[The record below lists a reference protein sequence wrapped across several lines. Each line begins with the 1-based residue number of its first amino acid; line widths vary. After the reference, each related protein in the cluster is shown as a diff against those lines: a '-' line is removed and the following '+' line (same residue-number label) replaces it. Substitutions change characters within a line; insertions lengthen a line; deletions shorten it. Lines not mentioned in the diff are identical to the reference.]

1 MTDKLIDTLT
11 INDIEIKVYED
22 RYGYFYTTP
31 SESILFLTS
40 KIKYD
45 YPKRVIYI
53 YPITDD
59 PNQGNL
65 LPNKFENDEIQD
77 IYIKNP
83 LNLSEKLVK
92 DYYLKYIFPDK
103 PPNKLK
109 FDYPIQEYSKIIYG
123 NYNQIRLLDHINWNS
138 CNDDSERLKY
148 IQDITKSFYRK
159 TAKAEAFR
167 SFDCIGKISKSSVK
181 EGLKLA
187 KMLNTAG
194 CDELYAKALL
204 KYAETTPDT
213 FEKILR
219 DCSPKTICEVYP
231 KIKDNIKK
239 AFHSETLKLLPRMII
254 YVNTDFIKELE
265 SIDTVEWNLF
275 GTEFAPDIN
284 LKYASIDVIIYLID
298 KIKVK
303 NENEIL
309 NVQITNLNK
318 MSDFTKKV
326 EQIEKMAEL
335 VKKFNNIV

>member
-53 YPITDD
+53 YPISDE
-59 PNQGNL
+59 PNQGNI
-65 LPNKFENDEIQD
+65 LPNKFENDDIQN

-83 LNLSEKLVK
+83 LNLPEKIVK

-103 PPNKLK
+103 PPSKLI
-109 FDYPIQEYSKIIYG
+109 FDYSIQDFSKSIHGSYLG
-123 NYNQIRLLDHINWNS
+123 KTQLLDLINWDS
-138 CNDDSERLKY
+138 CDDSERLKY
-148 IQDITKSFYRK
+148 IQDISKSYYRK
-159 TAKAEAFR
+159 TIKADALR
-167 SFDCIGKISKSSVK
+167 SFDCLGKISCNK

-187 KMLNTAG
+187 KMLNSAG

-204 KYAETTPDT
+204 KYAGTAPDT
-213 FEKILR
+213 FEKILK
-219 DCSPKTICEVYP
+219 DCSPKTIYEIYP
-231 KIKDNIKK
+231 KLKDNIKK
-239 AFHSETLKLLPRMII
+239 AYHSDIVKILPRMII
-254 YVNTDFIKELE
+254 YVNTDFIKDLE

-275 GTEFAPDIN
+275 GTEFASDIN
-284 LKYASIDVIIYLID
+284 LKYASIDVILYLID

-303 NENEIL
+303 NKNEIL
-309 NVQITNLNK
+309 NFQITNLNK
-318 MSDFTKKV
+318 LSDFNKKI
-326 EQIEKMAEL
+326 EQIEKMNEL
-335 VKKFNNIV
+335 VNKFKKTN